1 MGIEPTWDFVEPH
14 TGFEDQERHRA
25 ASHLQTGWPRRL
37 PLAGVIVFR
46 RAVSHQ
52 QFDRLN
58 RKVQADSLA
67 SRIIRNGLY

>member
-1 MGIEPTWDFVEPH
+1 
-14 TGFEDQERHRA
+14 
-25 ASHLQTGWPRRL
+25 
-37 PLAGVIVFR
+37 VIVFR